1 MVDSPSANAD
11 STVTQTTNNEP
22 RQPMRPPALLQSQRT
37 PVPSPANSGPPS
49 SSQEMASLRE
59 FLRTIDGYTPI
70 PKAGAIATILRL
82 ITRVHIPDAV
92 TSYYLAKA
100 GLPPAPQTD
109 ERIARLLAFAT
120 QKFIADVAAD
130 AFLHSRFRSAGNA
143 GSSMSS
149 YGAAAG
155 PVVPGHL
162 GGRGDGASLSAQRP
176 GCGGSGQGGIQNKA
190 VLTMEDV
197 GVAVREYG
205 VSVERGDF
213 YR

>member
-1 MVDSPSANAD
+1 MCLFNLSRMRSP
-11 STVTQTTNNEP
+11 P
-22 RQPMRPPALLQSQRT
+22 WHK
-37 PVPSPANSGPPS
+37 
-49 SSQEMASLRE
+49 
-59 FLRTIDGYTPI
+59 

-130 AFLHSRFRSAGNA
+130 AFLHSRFRSVGNA

-149 YGAAAG
+149 YGTAAG